1 MEESSETEDLAQEF
15 ADEDPKI
22 LTDDVLQEI
31 ADHYGLSIEKVK
43 TMSKEM
49 SKIRAQKGEK
59 DNGKPRSRKAYS

>member
-49 SKIRAQKGEK
+49 SKIRA
-59 DNGKPRSRKAYS
+59 